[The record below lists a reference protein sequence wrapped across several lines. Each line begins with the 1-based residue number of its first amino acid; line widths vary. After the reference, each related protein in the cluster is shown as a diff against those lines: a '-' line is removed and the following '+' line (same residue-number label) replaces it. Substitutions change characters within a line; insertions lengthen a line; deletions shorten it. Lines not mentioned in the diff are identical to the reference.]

1 MLSDSPH
8 RSGGGPASRRSSLR
22 VVAAIGAVLALA
34 IVAAV
39 GGTASTAG
47 ASPAAGS
54 TLNWALASSPPG
66 LFTPSCFS
74 TDCGIVFG
82 NAFMRI
88 LEPGTFGQ
96 PTTGENTAIES
107 WKAVNPT
114 TYVYKVRPGIK
125 FADGTPIT
133 AADVAFS
140 INIHLNKKLASLM
153 TLFFDG
159 VKSVRASGNAVTV
172 KLTQPNS
179 NWPYILAGSPG
190 VLYSKAD
197 YLKHSSNYGNSQNI
211 PVSSGPYKITEF
223 QVGDHATLVRN
234 PFWKGTK
241 YKWDTIRFSII
252 PDQQARLLALQS
264 GQIDGTFAVPNTNI
278 DLWQKAPNVKAGAY
292 ISGGWR
298 GFTID
303 VEDGPFKDVHVR
315 RAMAYATDRNGLTQ
329 AGTSGR
335 GAVLDYGLPPLIFLK
350 GVLPASE
357 LNAELKKIKVYP
369 YDLDKAKAELKLSA
383 YPNGFTTTLN
393 VPVESLAATNLSQ
406 GLAQSLSK
414 IGINVKLN
422 FMAGQPRFQIILDHG
437 PNLGIQVIGE
447 APDSPN
453 PLWYLDLYFNSI
465 HAAKGYGNSSNYKNA
480 AVDKWLAEGFAT
492 GDLKVAARNALK
504 IMQATSVSVP
514 YISVFSFPGAWAT
527 TASIGGVKSSIGPFV
542 YNQVWIK
549 NVKSS

>member
-1 MLSDSPH
+1 MLSDETG
-8 RSGGGPASRRSSLR
+8 RSRGAPTSRRVSLR
-22 VVAAIGAVLALA
+22 VVAAIGALLAA
-34 IVAAV
+34 TIVAAV
-39 GGTASTAG
+39 GGTVSSAG
-47 ASPAAGS
+47 ASSAAGG
-54 TLNWALASSPPG
+54 TLNWALASSPPN
-66 LFTPSCFS
+66 LFTPACFS
-74 TDCGIVFG
+74 TDCGIVLG
-82 NAFMRI
+82 NAYMRI

-96 PTTGENTAIES
+96 PTTGEDTAIQS
-107 WKAVNPT
+107 WKAVHPT
-114 TYVYKVRPGIK
+114 TYAYKVRSGIK
-125 FADGTPIT
+125 FSNGTPIT

-140 INIHLNKKLASLM
+140 INIHLNKKLASLLA
-153 TLFFDG
+153 LFFDG
-159 VKSVRASGNAVTV
+159 VRSVAAKGDTVTV
-172 KLTQPNS
+172 KLTKPNS

-197 YLKHSSNYGNSQNI
+197 YLKRPTNYGNSQNI
-211 PVSSGPYKITEF
+211 PVGSGPYKITDF

-241 YKWDTIRFSII
+241 YKWDSIQFSII
-252 PDQQARLLALQS
+252 PDAQARLLALQS
-264 GQIDGTFAVPNTNI
+264 GQIDGTFAVPNTQL
-278 DLWQKAPNVKAGAY
+278 DSWQKAPNVKAGAY

-315 RAMAYATDRNGLTQ
+315 RAMAYATDRKGLTQ

-350 GVLPASE
+350 GVLPPAE
-357 LNAELKKIKVYP
+357 LNAELKKIKQYP
-369 YDLDKAKAELKLSA
+369 FDLDKARAELKQSP
-383 YPNGFTTTLN
+383 YPDGFSTTLN

-406 GLAQSLSK
+406 GLAQSLK
-414 IGINVKLN
+414 QIGINVKLN
-422 FMAGQPRFQIILDHG
+422 FMAGGPRFQLILDHG

-465 HAAKGYGNSSNYKNA
+465 HATKGYGNSSNYKNA
-480 AVDKWLAEGFAT
+480 QVDKWLAEGFAT

-504 IMQATSVSVP
+504 IMQATSASVP
-514 YISVFSFPGAWAT
+514 YISVFSFPGSWAT
-527 TASIGGVKSSIGPFV
+527 TSSIGGVKSSIGPFV

-549 NVKSS
+549 NVKS